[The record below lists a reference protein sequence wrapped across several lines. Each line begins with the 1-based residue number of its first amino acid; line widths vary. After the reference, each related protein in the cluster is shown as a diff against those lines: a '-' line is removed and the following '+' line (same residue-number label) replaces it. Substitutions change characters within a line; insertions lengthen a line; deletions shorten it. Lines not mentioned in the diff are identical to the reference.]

1 MQQEIRFASFN
12 VCNLAPPGM
21 RFYVNLEPYTPA
33 QYEAKIA
40 WIARQLD
47 LLDADVIGFQEI
59 FSQAALKEVLART
72 QKYRHA
78 HHAGFDPDPLAERF
92 TPSVALV
99 SRLPLTGDIVS
110 HADLPHRLSVALP
123 GMTDTVTRF
132 TRPVLQ
138 ARIRLSD
145 QLAANV
151 FVVHLKSKL
160 PDPANPGNPDIAD
173 YAADPAPQDI
183 AVLRSLIRRGAE
195 ALGLRYLAADR
206 LREDRLPLLILGDFN
221 DVAASV
227 TTQIVLGAGKPV
239 EDGFDDRLFDGYR
252 IQARGAPLQDAGYT
266 HIHEGKYETIDHILV
281 SEAFHPASRCAA
293 GEVIDV
299 TYLNDH
305 IALRQPEASDH
316 GIVLTRIRIFEPG
329 IGPLQPPASAGQ

>member
-1 MQQEIRFASFN
+1 MQQEIRFATFN
-12 VCNLAPPGM
+12 VFNLAPPGM
-21 RFYVNLEPYTPA
+21 RFYDSLELYTPA

-59 FSQAALKEVLART
+59 FSQAALKEVLERT
-72 QKYRHA
+72 QKYKHA
-78 HHAGFDPDPLAERF
+78 HHAGFDPDPQAERF

-99 SRLPLTGDIVS
+99 SRLPLIGEAASYV
-110 HADLPHRLSVALP
+110 DLPHQLSVALP
-123 GMTDTVTRF
+123 GLTNPVTRF
-132 TRPVLQ
+132 TRPVLR
-138 ARIRLSD
+138 ARVRLSE
-145 QLAANV
+145 QLTANV

-160 PDPANPGNPDIAD
+160 PDAVNEENAANPS
-173 YAADPAPQDI
+173 QSDI

-195 ALGLRYLAADR
+195 ALGLRYLAADH
-206 LREDRLPLLILGDFN
+206 LRDDRTPLLILGDFN

-227 TTQIVLGAGKPV
+227 TTQIVLGAGNPM
-239 EDGFDDRLFDGYR
+239 ENGIDDRLFDGYR
-252 IQARGAPLQDAGYT
+252 IQSHGDPLHDAGYT

-281 SEAFHPASRCAA
+281 SEAFHPASRSAL
-293 GEVIDV
+293 GEVIAV

-316 GIVLTRIRIFEPG
+316 GIVLTRIRIFESATG
-329 IGPLQPPASAGQ
+329 AIPPSAGAI